1 MGICETVKELQ
12 WYLGELPFE
21 FIYDLHRWKFLC
33 NRNNMSD
40 AVIMLMDIS
49 NLQFGYLDHLSRMYG
64 TDSVNKKH
72 CVYDK
77 FFSDIK

>member
-1 MGICETVKELQ
+1 
-12 WYLGELPFE
+12 
-21 FIYDLHRWKFLC
+21 
-33 NRNNMSD
+33 MSD

-64 TDSVNKKH
+64 SDSVNKKH
-72 CVYDK
+72 CVYDT